1 MKLECNLSEF
11 LQLEVQKKAAEEA
24 WVKMSQQEVA
34 DTARETLARIE
45 TLIEDE
51 LKQGQS
57 QEVTNFVALSL
68 APRFKQFHT

>member
-1 MKLECNLSEF
+1 
-11 LQLEVQKKAAEEA
+11 
-24 WVKMSQQEVA
+24 MSQQEVA

-68 APRFKQFHT
+68 APRFKQLHT